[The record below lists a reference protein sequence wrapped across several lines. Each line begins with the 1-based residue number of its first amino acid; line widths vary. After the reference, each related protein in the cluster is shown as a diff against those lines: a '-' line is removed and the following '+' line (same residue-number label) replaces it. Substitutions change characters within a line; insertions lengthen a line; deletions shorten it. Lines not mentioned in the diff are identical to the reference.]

1 MWFDLPIE
9 VVPAVD
15 VLDDEA
21 VRLERGEF
29 TQVVERAA
37 DPVALARA
45 FVEAGARRIHL
56 VDLEGARNGG
66 VRPQLVE
73 RVASLGVRVQV
84 SGGIRSARDAR
95 TLLDAG
101 ADRIV
106 VGTAAWPDPTP
117 WLDFGDALL
126 IAVDVRD
133 GIVQSTGWTQ
143 STGIALDTALER
155 SGGARILLTAI
166 DRDGTLAGP
175 DLELVAAA
183 AANGSRVVAAGGVR
197 SPQDARALQ
206 AAGAEAVVV
215 GRALLYFLKRA

>member
-9 VVPAVD
+9 VIPAVD
-15 VLDDEA
+15 VLDGEA

-29 TQVVERAA
+29 AQVVERAS
-37 DPVALARA
+37 DPVALARS
-45 FVEAGARRIHL
+45 FVDAGARRIHL
-56 VDLEGARNGG
+56 VDLEGARSGG

-73 RVASLGVRVQV
+73 RVSSLGVPVQV

-95 TLLDAG
+95 VLLDAG

-117 WLDFGDALL
+117 WLDFGDALM

-133 GIVQSTGWTQ
+133 GIVRSAGWTQ
-143 STGIALDTALER
+143 STGLSFDTALER
-155 SGGARILLTAI
+155 SRGARILLTAI

-175 DLELVAAA
+175 DVELVAAA
-183 AANGSRVVAAGGVR
+183 TANGARVVAAGGVR
-197 SPQDARALQ
+197 TPEDALALQ